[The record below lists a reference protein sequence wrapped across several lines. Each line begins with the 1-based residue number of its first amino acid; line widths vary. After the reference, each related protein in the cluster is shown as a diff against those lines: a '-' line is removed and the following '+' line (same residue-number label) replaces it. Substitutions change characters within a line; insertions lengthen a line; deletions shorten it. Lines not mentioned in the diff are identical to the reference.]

1 MDAGEL
7 IRRALEEE
15 HPLVLVLGQDAWR
28 NSQEDPVLA
37 RAVAHLGRES
47 VKHQGWRALLA
58 EPVPHGFYEWL
69 TERLERRVAPDWL
82 YALGEVPW
90 SAVFTSS
97 LDPSARDLFS
107 KHQRPELVLT
117 DAETPPAVRSRARPP
132 IYHLFGHAGSQDPRA
147 TSPLDRTALNGRRV
161 NDTMPLLSRILDTAT
176 PLGVVAVDGI
186 WQKRDWLRTDDLL
199 GALSNAGPHQ
209 IVWFTGRH
217 APAPDDDN
225 FAAAVDAGR
234 ILVVKE
240 RLSTTIAY
248 LRAVPQVADMLTP
261 PGGKYGWWLD
271 LPVNE

>member
-7 IRRALEEE
+7 IRGALMEQ

-28 NSQEDPVLA
+28 TSQEDPVLA
-37 RAVAHLGRES
+37 RALAHLGRGRATQ
-47 VKHQGWRALLA
+47 QGWRALLA
-58 EPVPHGFYEWL
+58 EPLPLGFYEWL
-69 TERLERRVAPDWL
+69 TGCLERRVPPDWL

-97 LDPSARDLFS
+97 LDPSVWELFS

-117 DAETPPAVRSRARPP
+117 GAEMPPAVRSRARPP

-147 TSPLDRTALNGRRV
+147 RPPLDCAALNGRRV

-209 IVWFTGRH
+209 IMWFKGRTT
-217 APAPDDDN
+217 PLPDDDD

-240 RLSTTIAY
+240 RLSTTMAC
-248 LRAVPQVADMLTP
+248 LRVVPQVADMLSP
-261 PGGKYGWWLD
+261 PGGKYGRWH
-271 LPVNE
+271 